1 MLFQRA
7 VKKPCNKTALDK
19 YSYLNGTKL
28 QM

>member
-7 VKKPCNKTALDK
+7 MQEPCNKTALGK